1 LSYFHAASGAA
12 MTRCSQPRV
21 GLAGRRSPDDEALI
35 AACAAIAPPNT
46 ALVAALSAVP
56 VGVHILDA
64 RPRRNA
70 LANQAKGLGVES
82 ESVYAGTVIS
92 FLDVHNIHAM
102 RESLR
107 RVRDLCYPPAADAG
121 WLAALDHTRWL
132 RHGKAVL
139 AAGKRA
145 ADLLRVGVPV
155 VVHCS
160 DGWDRTA
167 QVLYRAPGV
176 GFGGRW
182 DWFCVIFLL

>member
-1 LSYFHAASGAA
+1 

-35 AACAAIAPPNT
+35 FACAATTAAPT
-46 ALVAALSAVP
+46 ASSTTAPMPVAI
-56 VGVHILDA
+56 HILDA

-82 ESVYAGTVIS
+82 ESVYVGTAIS
-92 FLDVHNIHAM
+92 FLDVHNIHVM

-107 RVRDLCYPPAADAG
+107 RVRELCYPPAADAG
-121 WLAALDHTRWL
+121 WLTALDQTRWI
-132 RHGKAVL
+132 RHSKAVL

-145 ADLLRVGVPV
+145 ADLLRAGVPV

-167 QVLYRAPGV
+167 QVSH
-176 GFGGRW
+176 GG
-182 DWFCVIFLL
+182 CSA